1 MSLRWNDDEASEQEE
16 RDTKYA
22 RTTIRSRHRPTSR
35 ANDEGTRIVGS
46 RLSRGR
52 MASPSI
58 GYAMTFPIVT
68 KTRDSTHAR
77 ISQQETITRYEK
89 TTSQPPEK
97 IDQNSASAQQKRAG
111 RRPNGEGLG
120 TCRQE
125 DQIHSPFTSFV
136 HQRRR

>member
-16 RDTKYA
+16 RVTKMRERRSVLDTGPRLE
-22 RTTIRSRHRPTSR
+22 RTTRERRSSAR
-35 ANDEGTRIVGS
+35 V
-46 RLSRGR
+46 SRGR

-58 GYAMTFPIVT
+58 GYAMPFPIVT

-97 IDQNSASAQQKRAG
+97 IDQNSASAQKKRAG